1 MESTVKGLK
10 RQLDWIVECVQLSRP
25 SNATLT
31 CDLLDWSLSSPEWKL
46 RRRLNPPADFAADA
60 LAVADAAAAFA
71 ASTPILE
78 RFCLGL
84 MLMRCVARSIR
95 SCLVLLKSIS
105 DAETISD
112 EAMNIC
118 GGISVHK
125 AHSSEEDR
133 AISSVFHGSIFKY
146 LTRLITLRLKPIS
159 EMLPIWEA
167 GAPDTVS
174 DSAASFH
181 FLADGNLQLVNGSGV
196 VLWESNTT
204 GLGVSSANI
213 DDTGNFA
220 LQVNGS
226 SSGSVWSTFDHP
238 TDTIV
243 TNQNFTTGM
252 TLGSGLYSFT
262 LTPVGDL
269 TLKWNDS
276 IIYWTLGLNSTINRN
291 LSEPRIMLE
300 SIGKLLL
307 FDATLNTSVIMA
319 YSSDYAG
326 SGDFIRVL
334 KLEGDGN
341 LKILSSPSGNGS
353 TTVSWIAVSDQCEV
367 YGYCGNMG
375 ICSYND
381 TDPICSCPSEN
392 FTPVDS
398 RDSRKGCKRN
408 VALNNCDQNQTG
420 ILVLDNTQFFTYP
433 PETTTDSFLAADGSG
448 QCFFKTENFISGYQS
463 ATIPSTSFVKICGAA
478 VPNPPAASPET
489 RKVGKLRGWIIA
501 VVVLC
506 TILGL
511 LLVESGLW
519 WWCIGKTRGFGTF
532 STQYALLEYASG
544 APVQF
549 SFRELQ
555 RATKGFKEK
564 LGEGGFGAV
573 YRAVLTNKTVAAVK
587 QLEGIEQ
594 GEKQFRMEV
603 ATISSTHH
611 LNLVRLIGFC
621 SEGRHRLLVYEFMKN
636 SSLDSFLFSTDEGHG
651 KLLNWEHR
659 FNIALGTARGI
670 TYLHE
675 ECRDCI
681 VHCDIKPENILI
693 DENYNAKVSD
703 FGLAKL
709 INAKDHR
716 RTLTSVRGTRGYLA
730 PEWLSNLPITSKSD
744 VYSYGMVLLEIVS
757 GRRNFDVSA
766 ETNGKK
772 FSSWVYDEVEKGNLD
787 GIVDKRLA
795 EADVD
800 MDQVARAIKVS
811 FWCIQEQPSQRP
823 MMGRV
828 VQILE
833 GILEIERPPVP
844 KVAPESSFVGGTCS
858 SYVSANVFS
867 LAASVPAA
875 SSSSSLG
882 TRSQQVPMNKSST
895 HSTTKENKE
904 ICSCGRRTPP
914 SITFMIKIFPDISS
928 KQDDVHRLNGLDGRW
943 SSA

>member
-1 MESTVKGLK
+1 MAASSSTSPG
-10 RQLDWIVECVQLSRP
+10 S
-25 SNATLT
+25 
-31 CDLLDWSLSSPEWKL
+31 SLSASNPSQKWSSPSGV
-46 RRRLNPPADFAADA
+46 FA
-60 LAVADAAAAFA
+60 LGFFPIT
-71 ASTPILE
+71 STS
-78 RFCLGL
+78 FFSLG
-84 MLMRCVARSIR
+84 
-95 SCLVLLKSIS
+95 
-105 DAETISD
+105 
-112 EAMNIC
+112 
-118 GGISVHK
+118 
-125 AHSSEEDR
+125 
-133 AISSVFHGSIFKY
+133 IFYESK
-146 LTRLITLRLKPIS
+146 
-159 EMLPIWEA
+159 LPIWEA
-167 GAPDTVS
+167 GGPDTVS
-174 DSAASFH
+174 DSGASFH
-181 FLADGNLQLVNGSGV
+181 FLTDGNLQLVNGSGV

-204 GLGVSSANI
+204 GLEVSSANI

-238 TDTIV
+238 TDTVV

-262 LTPVGDL
+262 LTPVGNL

-276 IIYWTLGLNSTINRN
+276 ITYWTLGLNSTINRN

-319 YSSDYAG
+319 YSSDYAS

-341 LKILSSPSGNGS
+341 LKILSLPSGNGS
-353 TTVSWIAVSDQCEV
+353 TILSWMAVSDQCEV

-381 TDPICSCPSEN
+381 THPICSCPSEN

-398 RDSRKGCKRN
+398 GDSRKGCERN
-408 VALNNCDQNQTG
+408 VALNNCEQNQTG
-420 ILVLDNTQFFTYP
+420 MLVLDNTQFLTYP
-433 PETTTDSFLAADGSG
+433 PEITTDSFFEGIAPCSANCLASASCSASTFPADGSG
-448 QCFFKTENFISGYQS
+448 KCFLKTEKFISGYQS
-463 ATIPSTSFVKICGAA
+463 AAIPSTSFVKICGAA

-511 LLVESGLW
+511 LLVEGGLW
-519 WWCIGKTRGFGTF
+519 WCCIGKTRGFGTF

-573 YRAVLTNKTVAAVK
+573 YRAVLANKTVAAVK

-636 SSLDSFLFSTDEGHG
+636 SSLDSFLFSTDEDHG
-651 KLLNWEHR
+651 KSLNWEYR
-659 FNIALGTARGI
+659 FNVALGTARGI

-730 PEWLSNLPITSKSD
+730 PEWLANLPITSKSD

-766 ETNGKK
+766 ETNGRK
-772 FSSWVYDEVEKGNLD
+772 FSSWVYEEFEKGNLN

-811 FWCIQEQPSQRP
+811 FWCIQEQPSLRP

-828 VQILE
+828 VQMLE
-833 GILEIERPPVP
+833 GTLEIERPPVP
-844 KVAPESSFVGGTCS
+844 RVARESSFVGGTSS
-858 SYVSANVFS
+858 SYASANVFS
-867 LAASVPAA
+867 LVASVPAA

-882 TRSQQVPMNKSST
+882 TS
-895 HSTTKENKE
+895 
-904 ICSCGRRTPP
+904 G
-914 SITFMIKIFPDISS
+914 ISS
-928 KQDDVHRLNGLDGRW
+928 SYSTVNVGKPSPSMIQREW
-943 SSA
+943 